1 MHREDRAVE
10 GLILKYWRQHKN
22 TGVILT
28 YLRTVHHVAVG
39 ATVMMLL
46 AVMDPAGSRQRR
58 MRRLQRRRYW
68 NQCIESWWSRLRA
81 FKTSWWIDLFK
92 SLVEDGFYDPTITL
106 QRHIAAY
113 VFEPLLRKE
122 LHEFKERW
130 NQHRIRYNRR
140 AVCPGGVPDDL
151 YTLSDDCKQDIDP
164 DVLAFLLV
172 KYGCDAPG
180 FYPEEFG
187 ALASHFLAIVQLTQ
201 DEITPAR

>member
-1 MHREDRAVE
+1 MHS
-10 GLILKYWRQHKN
+10 GHCQ
-22 TGVILT
+22 
-28 YLRTVHHVAVG
+28 
-39 ATVMMLL
+39 
-46 AVMDPAGSRQRR
+46 
-58 MRRLQRRRYW
+58 
-68 NQCIESWWSRLRA
+68 
-81 FKTSWWIDLFK
+81 

-122 LHEFKERW
+122 LHEFK

-187 ALASHFLAIVQLTQ
+187 ALASHFLAIIQLTQ
-201 DEITPAR
+201 DEITPTNCRDIYCYLLGMLSSILPHKY